1 MKDTNVN
8 VNEMNEEFYL
18 YGNCLAK
25 ERITIVRTLN
35 QEGKQIDVK
44 IVVKPGA
51 NKAEFFDTQGN
62 KLGLIMTDTDRS
74 YSSFRAKE
82 PSINTVLTAQELIDK
97 VGDAEIDAVAIT
109 ALSVGVLKIRV
120 NLDPNAVVKTESTT
134 PVVKPIDAADFDL
147 SAFSPDD
154 ATQVR
159 ARMNYIIGE
168 GFLFIICILALILGV
183 GFINGLITQKG
194 DSSSESKRI
203 TKDFGCMGTILI
215 ISVIIVLL
223 YQCS

>member
-1 MKDTNVN
+1 MRFSKT
-8 VNEMNEEFYL
+8 FFL
-18 YGNCLAK
+18 
-25 ERITIVRTLN
+25 IV
-35 QEGKQIDVK
+35 
-44 IVVKPGA
+44 A
-51 NKAEFFDTQGN
+51 
-62 KLGLIMTDTDRS
+62 LILI
-74 YSSFRAKE
+74 SSC
-82 PSINTVLTAQELIDK
+82 S
-97 VGDAEIDAVAIT
+97 
-109 ALSVGVLKIRV
+109 
-120 NLDPNAVVKTESTT
+120 
-134 PVVKPIDAADFDL
+134 
-147 SAFSPDD
+147 
-154 ATQVR
+154 